1 MSVIKIF
8 LPFCF
13 LAMTTGIHA
22 QDFPSERVIPNNE
35 LVTYLKPEVKNA
47 LADEN
52 GVISNATL
60 ATYFRE
66 KFSERYFYDWKNF
79 DERFKT
85 HNNLYPS
92 SEGHH
97 NERALDHLS
106 KYPGDAKWKLP
117 FNYLTGEAVDAYA
130 LRHLARQ
137 HKMVDIAFY
146 YNYKQ
151 KDTTY
156 LNYFTSQ
163 LQSLNQALDANK
175 FETIDDGN
183 GVYEVFRSGY
193 RILNWLQI
201 HNMFLGEK
209 QYSDEDQLRT
219 IATLLQHGANLF
231 ENNQEF
237 SSGNHQTRGMS
248 ALAMLSILLRDF
260 EGTDK
265 WYERSMDLL
274 EQHLSAEINKDGF
287 QFERTVHYHMSDIKN
302 YFYVY
307 QLAKNSG
314 INVGP
319 VWEEKLK
326 SLFITLEKIAFPDG
340 SAPVFSDDTDKP
352 WAERNDISG
361 AMTLGYLLFNDPG
374 MGFFASNKVESDT
387 YWYLSGN
394 QLGMLEN
401 IKTKQPDFK
410 SLAFTETGYYI
421 MRNGWEAKDKML
433 VISAGLDDKKP
444 DHQHGDI
451 LGIQAMA
458 NGKVILP
465 NYQVRYSL
473 DDLELFKNS
482 LVKNVA
488 LVDDELQGKDYK
500 SNKGGSGFGKF
511 GELPQPN
518 TIVFKSNPDLDLYI
532 GSHNGFENIE
542 VEYSRQVIFVKD
554 DFWIIKDNFNAEKD
568 HIYKQIWQGHYTAEH
583 APNLLRSTF
592 DDGSGLDILQLE
604 SADTVVSSGQ
614 RGKQWSI
621 VSSKPEANFNFITI
635 LYPFE
640 VFDARINEDEKTPDL
655 KGWQLNLETQWE
667 LKGEDLKSLIKD
679 NMGFL
684 FSVSSLKI
692 ENIQIDISASSDIY
706 LKKTD
711 SKILVQSLSV
721 KPFKISFS
729 SITKSKKVNK
739 KEVELQPGEKF
750 EIDLL
755 KL

>member
-1 MSVIKIF
+1 MSVTKIF
-8 LPFCF
+8 LSSFF
-13 LAMTTGIHA
+13 LMMTVAIHS
-22 QDFPSERVIPNNE
+22 QQFPSERVIPNNK
-35 LVTYLKPEVKNA
+35 LVSYLKPEVKNA
-47 LADEN
+47 IADEKS
-52 GVISNATL
+52 GVSDAIL
-60 ATYFRE
+60 ASYFRE

-79 DERFKT
+79 KERFIIYNK
-85 HNNLYPS
+85 LYSS

-97 NERALDHLS
+97 TERALDHLS
-106 KYPGDAKWKLP
+106 KYPGAAQWKLP
-117 FNYLTGEAVDAYA
+117 FNYVTGESVDAYA

-163 LQSLNQALDANK
+163 LQSLNQALIANQ
-175 FETIDDGN
+175 FETIEDEN

-201 HNMFLGEK
+201 HNMFLGE
-209 QYSDEDQLRT
+209 QEYSDEDQLRT

-237 SSGNHQTRGMS
+237 NSGNHQTRGMS

-314 INVGP
+314 IKVGP

-326 SLFITLEKIAFPDG
+326 SLFITLERIAFPDG
-340 SAPVFSDDTDKP
+340 SAPVFSDDTDRP
-352 WAERNDISG
+352 WAEKNDISG
-361 AMTLGYLLFNDPG
+361 AMTLGYLLFKDPE
-374 MGFFASNKVESDT
+374 MGFFASNKVEANM
-387 YWYLSGN
+387 YWFLSEN

-401 IKTKQPDFK
+401 IQTKQPDLK
-410 SLAFTETGYYI
+410 SLAFPDTGYYI
-421 MRNGWEAKDKML
+421 MREGWEAKDKML
-433 VISAGLDDKKP
+433 VISAGLDVEKP
-444 DHQHGDI
+444 DHQHGDM

-473 DDLELFKNS
+473 EDLELFKNS

-488 LVDDELQGKDYK
+488 LVDNELQGKDYK

-511 GELPQPN
+511 GELPQPK
-518 TIVFKSNPDLDLYI
+518 TFVFETNPDFDLYV
-532 GSHNGFENIE
+532 GSHDGFDNIG

-568 HIYKQIWQGHYTAEH
+568 HIYKQIWQGHYSLEH
-583 APNLLRSTF
+583 APKLLRSTF
-592 DDGSGLDILQLE
+592 DDGSGLDILQLQPVN
-604 SADTVVSSGQ
+604 TVVSSGQ
-614 RGKQWSI
+614 RGKEWSI
-621 VSSKPEANFNFITI
+621 VSSKPDPDFNFITI
-635 LYPFE
+635 LYPFD
-640 VFDARINEDEKTPDL
+640 VFDARIDENKETPDL
-655 KGWQLNLETQWE
+655 KGWQLNLETKWE
-667 LKGEDLKSLIKD
+667 LMGVNPKALIKD
-679 NMGFL
+679 TTGYL
-684 FSVSSLKI
+684 FSVTSLKI
-692 ENIQIDISASSDIY
+692 EETQIIFSEASDVF
-706 LKKTD
+706 LKKTG
-711 SKILVQSLSV
+711 SRIFMQSLSV
-721 KPFKISFS
+721 KPFKVIFISTS
-729 SITKSKKVNK
+729 KTKKSNK
-739 KEVELQPGEKF
+739 KEVVLQPREKF

-755 KL
+755 KF